1 MLQPGE
7 KMADFELEAH
17 DGTTVR
23 SSELAGA
30 PYLLFFYPKAATPG

>member
-1 MLQPGE
+1 MLQPGDT
-7 KMADFELEAH
+7 MADFELDAH

-23 SSELAGA
+23 SRDLKGA

>member
-7 KMADFELEAH
+7 QMVDFELEAH

-23 SSELAGA
+23 SRELVGT